1 MISRRDNKK
10 QAIYKNDTS
19 IVRIH
24 RSLKHSFSGGTCL
37 HNKMEQFWG
46 MLSFW
51 SKFRNTRVC
60 LTGNSFLVILQTS
73 HSGLAQNQ
81 SKWQEH
87 QCEWQVNTVATVH
100 SPHLSSHGN
109 STKTHKL
116 LFHYGLST
124 ETQLVIANFR
134 HAYPLWQK
142 RRTADIKKRNLISN
156 RGTSSTDLL
165 RMSESL
171 KTF

>member
-109 STKTHKL
+109 STKTQTFVSLRFEYWNTTCDCQFQTCLPLMTKKKN
-116 LFHYGLST
+116 S
-124 ETQLVIANFR
+124 R
-134 HAYPLWQK
+134 H
-142 RRTADIKKRNLISN
+142 KKR
-156 RGTSSTDLL
+156 GT
-165 RMSESL
+165 
-171 KTF
+171 